1 MDIRILCLVLILLI
15 VFINRSNFT
24 NVYKCNKDERLF
36 PEGNIPGEYLGL
48 NKYEKDELA
57 RRFVT
62 PEDEKIIIEKYINN
76 FN

>member
-1 MDIRILCLVLILLI
+1 
-15 VFINRSNFT
+15 
-24 NVYKCNKDERLF
+24 VYNCNKDERLF